1 MSIIIYEYMAK
12 ILIKRRP
19 LFVKFFTMYVV
30 RVGKINLK
38 SNKRL
43 FFFQPIFKK
52 KEEFIC
58 NTANPKALV

>member
-43 FFFQPIFKK
+43 LFFNQYSKRRRNLFATQQIRR
-52 KEEFIC
+52 
-58 NTANPKALV
+58 L